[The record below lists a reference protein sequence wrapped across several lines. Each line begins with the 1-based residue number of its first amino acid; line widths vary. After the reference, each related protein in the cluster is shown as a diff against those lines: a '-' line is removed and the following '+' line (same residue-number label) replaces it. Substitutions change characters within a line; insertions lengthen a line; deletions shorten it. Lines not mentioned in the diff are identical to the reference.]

1 MLLDLELPGDS
12 GWRVGYLSP
21 PLERAD
27 ETEVNSLYFFTDRSN
42 LLLLFTLSFRIYSE
56 ESTV

>member
-12 GWRVGYLSP
+12 GRWAGYLSP

-42 LLLLFTLSFRIYSE
+42 LLLFTPSFRIYSE